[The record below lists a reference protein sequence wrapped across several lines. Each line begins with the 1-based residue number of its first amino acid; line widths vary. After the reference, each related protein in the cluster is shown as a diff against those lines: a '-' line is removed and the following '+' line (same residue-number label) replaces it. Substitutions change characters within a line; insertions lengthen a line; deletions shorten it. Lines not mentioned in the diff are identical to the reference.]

1 MIQLSKGYKTIKA
14 PVRSEF
20 KVKKSKFIGYL
31 LPVETKE
38 GAEEF
43 IQKTTKKHYDA
54 NHNVPV
60 YIVGEDSEIQKYSD
74 DGEPSGTAGMP
85 MLDLLKNEG
94 ITNIAVVVTRYFGGT
109 KLGTGG
115 LVRAYT
121 KSLSL
126 ALEGATILEKKEYI
140 LSEMVVDYTLHGK
153 FVNYIKNNCSIIL
166 KKENFTDQVEI
177 KMFIKPEKFDKIR
190 DEINDMSAGT
200 IQIKTI
206 DYKFLTFENGIYQKE
221 G

>member
-1 MIQLSKGYKTIKA
+1 MIQLSKGYKTIKD

-31 LPVETKE
+31 IPAETKVM
-38 GAEEF
+38 AEEF
-43 IQKTTKKHYDA
+43 IESINKKHYDA

-60 YIVGEDSEIQKYSD
+60 YIIGNNSEIQKYSD
-74 DGEPSGTAGMP
+74 DGEPSGTAGLP

-94 ITNIAVVVTRYFGGT
+94 LTNIAAVVTRYFGGV

-126 ALEGATILEKKEYI
+126 ALEGATVLEKKEYI
-140 LSEMVVDYTLHGK
+140 ASEMLVDYTMHGK
-153 FVNYIKNNCSIIL
+153 FINYIKNNEAIIL
-166 KKENFTDQVEI
+166 SDEIFTNQVQI
-177 KMFIKPEKFDKIR
+177 KMFIKPEKFDKIK

-200 IQIKTI
+200 IQIEVLN
-206 DYKFLTFENGIYQKE
+206 YEFLTFENGIYQKK

>member
-1 MIQLSKGYKTIKA
+1 MSKGYKTIQG

-38 GAEEF
+38 AAEEF
-43 IQKTTKKHYDA
+43 VESINKRHYDA

-60 YIVGEDSEIQKYSD
+60 YIIGNDSEVQKYSD

-94 ITNIAVVVTRYFGGT
+94 FTNIAVVVTRYFGGT

-126 ALEGATILEKKEYI
+126 ALEGATILEKREYI
-140 LSEMVVDYTLHGK
+140 STDMLIDYTMHGK
-153 FVNYIKNNCSIIL
+153 FINYIKNNDAIIL
-166 KKENFTDQVEI
+166 SDEVFTDQVQI
-177 KMFIKPEKFDKIR
+177 KMFIKPEKFDKIK
-190 DEINDMSAGT
+190 DEINDMSAGA
-200 IQIKTI
+200 INIEVL
-206 DYKFLTFENGIYQKE
+206 DYKFLTFENGIYQKK